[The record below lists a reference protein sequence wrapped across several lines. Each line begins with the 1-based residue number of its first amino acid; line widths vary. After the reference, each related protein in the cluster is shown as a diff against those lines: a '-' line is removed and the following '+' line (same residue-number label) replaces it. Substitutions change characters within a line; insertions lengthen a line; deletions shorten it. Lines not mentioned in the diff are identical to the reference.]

1 MIYFH
6 YQCSLPD
13 PTPSASSLKFNFQ
26 FRILTPNIYIFFSGG
41 GLGGL
46 FGGKKPKGGGGG
58 GGGSYGAPKPSY
70 GGGNGGKGGG
80 LFGGLPDF
88 GQIIGR
94 KFGIIKAVINPIVG
108 FKKNLIEMKKGIF
121 DKKMNFIS
129 GIGKGMKKMMGKM
142 RNNFNFGKFLMFI
155 FHKKKNFNKKYV

>member
-1 MIYFH
+1 MH
-6 YQCSLPD
+6 
-13 PTPSASSLKFNFQ
+13 
-26 FRILTPNIYIFFSGG
+26 ILFLFFTG
-41 GLGGL
+41 GGL
-46 FGGKKPKGGGGG
+46 FGGKKPKGGGG

-121 DKKMNFIS
+121 DKKMNFIT

-142 RNNFNFGKFLMFI
+142 KNNFNFG
-155 FHKKKNFNKKYV
+155 NV